1 MSAREIELCYTGAV
15 KPQKERDMASKEIA
29 AGSVVRLKSGGG
41 TTFTVV
47 VVDTAKGAASCFWL
61 AVDGT
66 LCIASI
72 PCSALEVL

>member
-1 MSAREIELCYTGAV
+1 
-15 KPQKERDMASKEIA
+15 MASKEIA

-41 TTFTVV
+41 ITFTVG
-47 VVDTAKGAASCFWL
+47 TIEAGEAKCYWL

-72 PCSALEVL
+72 PCAALEVL